1 MKLSFKLFEYKG
13 TPIYINMLFLALFLF
28 LPVNVTLFIFIA
40 ILLHEMGHIYMAKK
54 LNYNV
59 EKGFVSI
66 FGGGAIVDESYTN
79 NDKHAIKIALAGPI
93 VNIIIS
99 MFCFI
104 LGIIFLNYDFLF
116 ENILILLSINLIL
129 AFLNLVPIFPLDG
142 GRVLLHTLS
151 IYLSKKTSINISVF
165 TSIILS
171 ISLFFYAISQS
182 DFLLIA
188 FTILFVIFNL
198 MRLKHESQ

>member
-28 LPVNVTLFIFIA
+28 LPVNITIFIFIA

-54 LNYNV
+54 LGYNV

-66 FGGGAIVDESYTN
+66 FGGGAVVDESYTN
-79 NDKHAIKIALAGPI
+79 DDRHAIKIALAGPI

-99 MFCFI
+99 IFCFI
-104 LGIIFLNYDFLF
+104 LGLLFLEYDFIFRNTLT
-116 ENILILLSINLIL
+116 LLSINLIL
-129 AFLNLVPIFPLDG
+129 AVLNLIPIFPLDG

-151 IYLSKKTSINISVF
+151 IYLPKKTSTNISAF
-165 TSIILS
+165 ISIILS
-171 ISLFFYAISQS
+171 ISFLFYAISQS

-188 FTILFVIFNL
+188 FTILFTIFNL
-198 MRLKHESQ
+198 MRLKDES